1 MTTTILQRPI
11 INDMNNAISNSRM
24 GMPIK
29 DITSDGASTFEMNR
43 KLFSRTYTT
52 PATTIPNPGVAKVE
66 RNALGLS
73 NNQAVIT
80 GPAVPIQKK
89 WIGGNRDASQIT
101 KNRRVQQSGKTM
113 ANLQNQPISFVNDRD
128 PNVIRQA
135 ITRVRGGGAANVPKA
150 RAGVNTNLPVF
161 PNTR

>member
-11 INDMNNAISNSRM
+11 INDMNNAISKSRM

-43 KLFSRTYTT
+43 KLFSRTYMPT
-52 PATTIPNPGVAKVE
+52 TTILNPGVAKVE

-150 RAGVNTNLPVF
+150 RAGINTKLPVF